1 MPTRSSA
8 LRLGRNK
15 TASTQGGAALLES
28 LFAVA
33 LISFGI
39 LGLVG
44 LQATTVQATS
54 DARYRAEAS
63 QLIDQLIGQIESS
76 VLRNSGAVDGASL
89 AAFAH
94 QTNINPDIPCD
105 MSGPQSGNPVV
116 GAWLAKIANASSL
129 PRADA
134 DTVRIIAEPANGA
147 AVGDPH
153 NRVTVTLCWAPP
165 EADLTTQSGLKNM
178 RNHTSVAYIN

>member
-1 MPTRSSA
+1 MIPRKP
-8 LRLGRNK
+8 RLPHRQMQ
-15 TASTQGGAALLES
+15 SGAALLES

-44 LQATTVQATS
+44 LQATTVQAAS
-54 DARYRAEAS
+54 DARYRTEAS
-63 QLIDQLIGQIESS
+63 QLIEQLIGQIESS
-76 VLRNSGAVDGASL
+76 VVRIGGGVDGASL
-89 AAFAH
+89 ADFAH
-94 QTNINPDIPCD
+94 QSTVNPDIPCD
-105 MSGPQSGNPVV
+105 MSGAQSGNPVV
-116 GAWLAKIANASSL
+116 GAWITKVEENSSL

-134 DTVRIIAEPANGA
+134 ETVRIVVEPATGA

-153 NRVTVTLCWAPP
+153 NRVTVTICWAPP
-165 EADLTTQSGLKNM
+165 EADLSGTSGLKNM

>member
-1 MPTRSSA
+1 MTNENPGFA
-8 LRLGRNK
+8 LPEVRLRDR
-15 TASTQGGAALLES
+15 QRGAALLES

-44 LQATTVQATS
+44 LQATTVQAAS

-76 VLRNSGAVDGASL
+76 VARNGGAVDSASL
-89 AAFAH
+89 AQFAH
-94 QTNINPDIPCD
+94 QTTINPDIPCD
-105 MSGPQSGNPVV
+105 MSGPQSGSAVV
-116 GAWLAKIANASSL
+116 GSWLTKVEDNSTL
-129 PRADA
+129 PRADRE
-134 DTVRIIAEPANGA
+134 TVRIVVEPANGA
-147 AVGDPH
+147 AADPH

-165 EADLTTQSGLKNM
+165 ETDISGQSGLKSM